1 MNDGHFHRKER
12 EDIMINF
19 GKKIV
24 KHRKL
29 VIIICLLLMI
39 PAIIGYAFTRVNY
52 DLLNYLPTDLET
64 MQGQDILVDE
74 FGMGAFTMVIVNDMP
89 DKDVAALK
97 EKIAQVDCVKD
108 VLWYDSVADLS
119 VPVELLPEKLR
130 DAFYKDNATMMIA
143 LLEDTT
149 SADRSMDAIKEIRKL
164 CNDQCFASGMTGLIE
179 DVKELSDK
187 ETPIYVAIAVVLS
200 LIVLALTMESFLTPV
215 LFLLSIGLSILY
227 NLGSNIIF
235 GEISYITK
243 ALTAVLQLGVTMDYS
258 IFLLNSYSANK
269 ERFNNDKERAMAHAI
284 SNTFKSVVSSSIT
297 TVAGFIALCFMSFTL
312 GMDIG
317 LVMAKGVILGVI
329 CCVTF
334 LPSLILCCDGL
345 IEKTSHKSL
354 IPNMDRVSEFIT
366 KHSIVFFVL
375 FIALYIPAVYCNNH
389 TEVYYNL
396 DKSIPAD
403 LPSSVA
409 NEKLAEE
416 FEMNSVYMVVL
427 DNNMTAKDKIA
438 MIDEMEQV
446 DGIKTVIGINSIVGP
461 GIPAEMIPG
470 SVASMLKS
478 DDHELMFVC
487 SDYKAATEEVNSQI
501 STLSDVVKKYCPSGM
516 LVGEAPLTKDL
527 QEVTDVDFKNVS
539 VASIAAIF
547 AIILLVFK
555 SISLPIILVLVIEF
569 AINVNMGIP
578 FLTGTT
584 LPFVA
589 SVVIGTIQLGS
600 TVDYAILM
608 TSRYEKERNSG
619 KSKKEAV
626 SIAHKTSMKSI
637 LVSGISFFAAT
648 FGVAMY
654 SDIDMISSLCTL
666 LARGAAIS
674 TVVVILVLPSMFMI
688 FDKVI
693 CKTSIGF
700 GPDKATLGSKKVKIG

>member
-1 MNDGHFHRKER
+1 MVIFHRKER

-39 PAIIGYAFTRVNY
+39 PAVIGYAFTHVNY
-52 DLLNYLPTDLET
+52 DLLNYLPSDLET
-64 MQGQDILVDE
+64 MKGQDILVDE
-74 FGMGAFTMVIVNDMP
+74 FGMGAFTMVIVEDMP

-97 EKIAQVDCVKD
+97 AKIEQVDCVKD

-119 VPVELLPEKLR
+119 LPVDLLPDELK

-149 SADRSMDAIKEIRKL
+149 SADRSMEAIKEIRKL
-164 CNDQCFASGMTGLIE
+164 CNEQCFASGMTGLIE

-200 LIVLALTMESFLTPV
+200 LIVLALTMESFVTPV

-258 IFLLNSYSANK
+258 IFLLNSYEANK

-317 LVMAKGVILGVI
+317 LVMAKGVIFGVI

-345 IEKTSHKSL
+345 IEKTKHKSL

-375 FIALYIPAVYCNNH
+375 FVALYIPAVYCNNH
-389 TEVYYNL
+389 TGVYYNL

-427 DNNMTAKDKIA
+427 DNDMTAKDKIA

-446 DGIKTVIGINSIVGP
+446 DGIKNVIGINSIVGP

-478 DDHELMFVC
+478 DEHELMFVC
-487 SDYKAATEEVNSQI
+487 SDYKAATEEVNTQI
-501 STLSDVVKKYCPSGM
+501 ATLNDVVKKYCPSGM

-527 QEVTDVDFKNVS
+527 QEVTDIDFKNVS

-569 AINVNMGIP
+569 AININMGIP

-608 TSRYEKERNSG
+608 TSRYEKERNNG

-700 GPDKATLGSKKVKIG
+700 GPVKNTLGSKKVKIG

>member
-1 MNDGHFHRKER
+1 MVIFHRKER

-39 PAIIGYAFTRVNY
+39 PAVIGYAFTHVNY
-52 DLLNYLPTDLET
+52 DLLNYLPGDLET
-64 MQGQDILVDE
+64 MKGQDILVDE
-74 FGMGAFTMVIVNDMP
+74 FGMGAFTMVIVEDMP

-97 EKIAQVDCVKD
+97 AKIEQVDCVKD

-119 VPVELLPEKLR
+119 LPVDLLPDELK

-149 SADRSMDAIKEIRKL
+149 SADRSMEAIKEIRKL
-164 CNDQCFASGMTGLIE
+164 CNEQCFASGMTGLIE

-200 LIVLALTMESFLTPV
+200 LIVLALTMESFVTPV

-258 IFLLNSYSANK
+258 IFLLNSYEANK

-345 IEKTSHKSL
+345 IEKTKHKSL

-375 FIALYIPAVYCNNH
+375 FVALYIPAVYCNNH
-389 TEVYYNL
+389 TGVYYNL

-427 DNNMTAKDKIA
+427 DNDMTAKDKIA

-446 DGIKTVIGINSIVGP
+446 DGIKNVIGINSIVGP

-478 DDHELMFVC
+478 DEHELMFVC
-487 SDYKAATEEVNSQI
+487 SDYKAATEEVNTQI
-501 STLSDVVKKYCPSGM
+501 ATLNDVVKKYCPSGM

-527 QEVTDVDFKNVS
+527 QEVTDIDFKNVS

-547 AIILLVFK
+547 AIILLAFK

-569 AINVNMGIP
+569 AININMGIP

-608 TSRYEKERNSG
+608 TSRYEKERNNG

-700 GPDKATLGSKKVKIG
+700 GPVKNTLGSKKVKIG

>member
-1 MNDGHFHRKER
+1 MVIFHRKER

-39 PAIIGYAFTRVNY
+39 PAVIGYAFTHVNY
-52 DLLNYLPTDLET
+52 DLLNYLPGDLET
-64 MQGQDILVDE
+64 MKGQDILVDE
-74 FGMGAFTMVIVNDMP
+74 FGMGAFTMVIVEDMP

-97 EKIAQVDCVKD
+97 AKIEQVDCVKD

-119 VPVELLPEKLR
+119 LPVDLLPDELK

-149 SADRSMDAIKEIRKL
+149 SADRSMEAIKEIRKL
-164 CNDQCFASGMTGLIE
+164 CNEQCFASGMTGLIE

-200 LIVLALTMESFLTPV
+200 LIVLALTMESFVTPV

-258 IFLLNSYSANK
+258 IFLLNSYEANK

-345 IEKTSHKSL
+345 IEKTKHKSL

-375 FIALYIPAVYCNNH
+375 FVALYIPAVYCNNH
-389 TEVYYNL
+389 TGVYYNL

-427 DNNMTAKDKIA
+427 DNDMTAKDKIA

-446 DGIKTVIGINSIVGP
+446 DGIKNVIGINSIVGP

-478 DDHELMFVC
+478 DEHELMFVC
-487 SDYKAATEEVNSQI
+487 SDYKAATEEVNTQI
-501 STLSDVVKKYCPSGM
+501 ATLSDVVKKYCPSGM

-527 QEVTDVDFKNVS
+527 QEVTDIDFKNVS

-547 AIILLVFK
+547 AIILLAFK

-569 AINVNMGIP
+569 AININMGIP

-608 TSRYEKERNSG
+608 TSRYEKERNNG

-700 GPDKATLGSKKVKIG
+700 GPVKNTLGSKKVKIG

>member
-1 MNDGHFHRKER
+1 MVIFHRKER

-39 PAIIGYAFTRVNY
+39 PAVIGYAFTHVNY
-52 DLLNYLPTDLET
+52 DLLNYLPGDLET
-64 MQGQDILVDE
+64 MKGQDILVDE
-74 FGMGAFTMVIVNDMP
+74 FGMGAFTMVIVEDMP

-97 EKIAQVDCVKD
+97 AKIEQVDCVKD

-119 VPVELLPEKLR
+119 LPVDLLPDELK

-149 SADRSMDAIKEIRKL
+149 SADRSMEAIKEIRKL
-164 CNDQCFASGMTGLIE
+164 CNEQCFASGMTGLIE

-200 LIVLALTMESFLTPV
+200 LIVLALTMESFITPV

-258 IFLLNSYSANK
+258 IFLLNSYEANK

-317 LVMAKGVILGVI
+317 LVMAKGVIFGVI

-345 IEKTSHKSL
+345 IEKTKHKSL

-375 FIALYIPAVYCNNH
+375 FVALYIPAVYCNNH
-389 TEVYYNL
+389 TGVYYNL

-427 DNNMTAKDKIA
+427 DNDMTAKDKIA

-446 DGIKTVIGINSIVGP
+446 DGIKNVIGINSIVGP

-478 DDHELMFVC
+478 DEHELMFVC
-487 SDYKAATEEVNSQI
+487 SDYKAATEEVNTQI
-501 STLSDVVKKYCPSGM
+501 ATLSDVVKKYCPSGM

-527 QEVTDVDFKNVS
+527 QEVTDIDFKNVS

-547 AIILLVFK
+547 AIILLAFK

-569 AINVNMGIP
+569 AINMNMGIP

-608 TSRYEKERNSG
+608 TSRYEKERNNG

-700 GPDKATLGSKKVKIG
+700 GPVKNTLGSKKVKIG

>member
-1 MNDGHFHRKER
+1 MVIFHRKER

-39 PAIIGYAFTRVNY
+39 PAVIGYAFTHVNY
-52 DLLNYLPTDLET
+52 DLLNYLPGDLET
-64 MQGQDILVDE
+64 MKGQDILVDE
-74 FGMGAFTMVIVNDMP
+74 FGMGAFTMVIVEDMP
-89 DKDVAALK
+89 NKDVAALK
-97 EKIAQVDCVKD
+97 AKIEQVDCVKD

-119 VPVELLPEKLR
+119 LPVDLLPDELK

-149 SADRSMDAIKEIRKL
+149 SADRSMEAIKEIRKL
-164 CNDQCFASGMTGLIE
+164 CNEQCFASGMTGLIE

-200 LIVLALTMESFLTPV
+200 LIVLALTMESFVTPV

-258 IFLLNSYSANK
+258 IFLLNSYEANK

-345 IEKTSHKSL
+345 IEKTKHKSL

-375 FIALYIPAVYCNNH
+375 FVALYIPAVYCNNH
-389 TEVYYNL
+389 TGVYYNL

-427 DNNMTAKDKIA
+427 DNDMTAKDKIA

-446 DGIKTVIGINSIVGP
+446 DGIKNVIGINSIVGP

-478 DDHELMFVC
+478 DEHELMFVC
-487 SDYKAATEEVNSQI
+487 SDYKAATEEVNTQI
-501 STLSDVVKKYCPSGM
+501 ATLNDVVKKYCPSGM

-527 QEVTDVDFKNVS
+527 QEVTDIDFKNVS

-547 AIILLVFK
+547 AIILLAFK

-569 AINVNMGIP
+569 AININMGIP

-608 TSRYEKERNSG
+608 TSRYEKERNNG

-700 GPDKATLGSKKVKIG
+700 GPVKNTLGSKKVKIG

>member
-1 MNDGHFHRKER
+1 MVIFHRKER

-39 PAIIGYAFTRVNY
+39 PAVIGYAFTHVNY
-52 DLLNYLPTDLET
+52 DLLNYLPGDLET
-64 MQGQDILVDE
+64 MKGQDILVDE
-74 FGMGAFTMVIVNDMP
+74 FGMGAFTMVIVEDMP

-97 EKIAQVDCVKD
+97 AKIEQVDCVKD

-119 VPVELLPEKLR
+119 LPVDLLPDELK

-149 SADRSMDAIKEIRKL
+149 SADRSMEAIKEIRKL
-164 CNDQCFASGMTGLIE
+164 CNEQCFASGMTGLIE

-200 LIVLALTMESFLTPV
+200 LIVLALTMESFVTPV

-258 IFLLNSYSANK
+258 IFLLNSYEANK

-345 IEKTSHKSL
+345 IEKTKHKSL

-375 FIALYIPAVYCNNH
+375 FVALYIPAVYCNNH
-389 TEVYYNL
+389 TGVYYNL

-427 DNNMTAKDKIA
+427 DNDMTAKDKIA

-446 DGIKTVIGINSIVGP
+446 DGIKNVIGINSIVGP

-478 DDHELMFVC
+478 DEHELMFVC
-487 SDYKAATEEVNSQI
+487 SDYKAATEEVNTQI
-501 STLSDVVKKYCPSGM
+501 ATLSDVVKKYCPSGM

-527 QEVTDVDFKNVS
+527 QEVTDIDFKNVS

-569 AINVNMGIP
+569 AININMGIP

-608 TSRYEKERNSG
+608 TSRYEKERNNG

-700 GPDKATLGSKKVKIG
+700 GPVKNTLGSKKVKIG

>member
-1 MNDGHFHRKER
+1 MHRLNLCAKFE
-12 EDIMINF
+12 
-19 GKKIV
+19 
-24 KHRKL
+24 
-29 VIIICLLLMI
+29 
-39 PAIIGYAFTRVNY
+39 
-52 DLLNYLPTDLET
+52 LLNYLPGDLET
-64 MQGQDILVDE
+64 MKGQDILVDE
-74 FGMGAFTMVIVNDMP
+74 FGMGAFTMVIVEDMP

-97 EKIAQVDCVKD
+97 AKIEQVDCVKD

-119 VPVELLPEKLR
+119 LPVDLLPDELK

-149 SADRSMDAIKEIRKL
+149 SADRSMEAIKEIRKL
-164 CNDQCFASGMTGLIE
+164 CNEQCFASGMTGLIE

-200 LIVLALTMESFLTPV
+200 LIVLALTMESFVTPV

-258 IFLLNSYSANK
+258 IFLLNSYEANK

-345 IEKTSHKSL
+345 IEKTKHKSL

-375 FIALYIPAVYCNNH
+375 FVALYIPAVYCNNH
-389 TEVYYNL
+389 TGVYYNL

-427 DNNMTAKDKIA
+427 DNDMTAKDKIA

-446 DGIKTVIGINSIVGP
+446 DGIKNVIGINSIVGP

-478 DDHELMFVC
+478 DEHELMFVC
-487 SDYKAATEEVNSQI
+487 SDYKAATEEVNTQI
-501 STLSDVVKKYCPSGM
+501 ATLNDVVKKYCPSGM

-527 QEVTDVDFKNVS
+527 QEVTDIDFKNVS

-547 AIILLVFK
+547 AIILLAFK

-569 AINVNMGIP
+569 AINMNMGIP

-608 TSRYEKERNSG
+608 TSRYEKERNNG

-700 GPDKATLGSKKVKIG
+700 GPVKNTLGSKKVKIG

>member
-1 MNDGHFHRKER
+1 
-12 EDIMINF
+12 MINF

-39 PAIIGYAFTRVNY
+39 PAVIGYAFTHVNY
-52 DLLNYLPTDLET
+52 DLLNYLPGDLET
-64 MQGQDILVDE
+64 MKGQDILVDE
-74 FGMGAFTMVIVNDMP
+74 FGMGAFTMVIVEDMP

-97 EKIAQVDCVKD
+97 AKIEQVDCVKD

-119 VPVELLPEKLR
+119 LPVDLLPDELK

-149 SADRSMDAIKEIRKL
+149 SADRSMEAIKEIRKL
-164 CNDQCFASGMTGLIE
+164 CNEQCFASGMTGLIE

-200 LIVLALTMESFLTPV
+200 LIVLALTMESFITPV

-258 IFLLNSYSANK
+258 IFLLNSYEANK

-345 IEKTSHKSL
+345 IEKTKHKSL

-375 FIALYIPAVYCNNH
+375 FVALYIPAVYCNNH
-389 TEVYYNL
+389 TGVYYNL

-427 DNNMTAKDKIA
+427 DNDMTAKDKIA

-446 DGIKTVIGINSIVGP
+446 DGIKNVIGINSIVGP

-478 DDHELMFVC
+478 DEHELMFVC
-487 SDYKAATEEVNSQI
+487 SDYKAATEEVNTQI
-501 STLSDVVKKYCPSGM
+501 ATLSDVVKKYCPSGM

-527 QEVTDVDFKNVS
+527 QEVTDIDFKNVS

-569 AINVNMGIP
+569 AININMGIP

-608 TSRYEKERNSG
+608 TSRYEKERNNG

-700 GPDKATLGSKKVKIG
+700 GPVKNTLGSKKVKIG

>member
-1 MNDGHFHRKER
+1 MVIFHRKER

-39 PAIIGYAFTRVNY
+39 PAVIGYAFTHVNY
-52 DLLNYLPTDLET
+52 DLLNYLPSDLET
-64 MQGQDILVDE
+64 MKGQDILVDE
-74 FGMGAFTMVIVNDMP
+74 FGMGAFTMVIVEDMP

-97 EKIAQVDCVKD
+97 AKIEQVDCVKD

-119 VPVELLPEKLR
+119 LPVDLLPDELK

-149 SADRSMDAIKEIRKL
+149 SADRSMEAIKEIRKL
-164 CNDQCFASGMTGLIE
+164 CNEQCFASGMTGLIE

-200 LIVLALTMESFLTPV
+200 LIVLSLTMESFITPV

-258 IFLLNSYSANK
+258 IFLLNSYEANK

-317 LVMAKGVILGVI
+317 LVMAKGVIFGVI

-345 IEKTSHKSL
+345 IEKTKHKSL
-354 IPNMDRVSEFIT
+354 IPDMDRVSEFIT

-375 FIALYIPAVYCNNH
+375 FVALYIPAVYCNNH
-389 TEVYYNL
+389 TGVYYNL

-427 DNNMTAKDKIA
+427 DNDMTAKDKIA

-446 DGIKTVIGINSIVGP
+446 DGIKNVIGINSIVGP

-478 DDHELMFVC
+478 DEHELMFVC
-487 SDYKAATEEVNSQI
+487 SDYKAATEEVNTQI
-501 STLSDVVKKYCPSGM
+501 ATLNDVVKKYCPSGM

-527 QEVTDVDFKNVS
+527 QEVTDIDFKNVS

-547 AIILLVFK
+547 AIILLAFK

-569 AINVNMGIP
+569 AINMNMGIP

-608 TSRYEKERNSG
+608 TSRYEKERNNG

-700 GPDKATLGSKKVKIG
+700 GPVKNTLGSKKVKIG

>member
-1 MNDGHFHRKER
+1 MVIFHRKER

-39 PAIIGYAFTRVNY
+39 PAVIGYAFTHVNY
-52 DLLNYLPTDLET
+52 DLLNYLPSDLET
-64 MQGQDILVDE
+64 MKGQDILVDE
-74 FGMGAFTMVIVNDMP
+74 FGMGAFTMVIVEDMP

-97 EKIAQVDCVKD
+97 AKIEQVDCVKD

-119 VPVELLPEKLR
+119 LPVDLLPDELK

-149 SADRSMDAIKEIRKL
+149 SADRSMEAIKEIRKL
-164 CNDQCFASGMTGLIE
+164 CNEQCFASGMTGLIE

-200 LIVLALTMESFLTPV
+200 LIVLALTMESFITPV

-258 IFLLNSYSANK
+258 IFLLNSYEANK

-317 LVMAKGVILGVI
+317 LVMAKGVIFGVI

-345 IEKTSHKSL
+345 IEKTKHKSL
-354 IPNMDRVSEFIT
+354 IPDMDRVSEFIT

-375 FIALYIPAVYCNNH
+375 FVALYIPAVYCNNH
-389 TEVYYNL
+389 TGVYYNL

-427 DNNMTAKDKIA
+427 DNDMTAKDKIA

-446 DGIKTVIGINSIVGP
+446 DGIKNVIGINSIVGP

-478 DDHELMFVC
+478 DEHELMFVC
-487 SDYKAATEEVNSQI
+487 SDYKAATEEVNTQI
-501 STLSDVVKKYCPSGM
+501 ATLNDVVKKYCPSGM

-527 QEVTDVDFKNVS
+527 QEVTDIDFKNVS

-547 AIILLVFK
+547 AIILLAFK

-569 AINVNMGIP
+569 AINMNMGIP

-608 TSRYEKERNSG
+608 TSRYEKERNNG

-700 GPDKATLGSKKVKIG
+700 GPVKNTLGSKKVKIG

>member
-1 MNDGHFHRKER
+1 
-12 EDIMINF
+12 MINF

-39 PAIIGYAFTRVNY
+39 PAVIGYAFTHVNY
-52 DLLNYLPTDLET
+52 DLLNYLPGDLET
-64 MQGQDILVDE
+64 MKGQDILVDE
-74 FGMGAFTMVIVNDMP
+74 FGMGAFTMVIVEDMP

-97 EKIAQVDCVKD
+97 AKIEQVDCVKD

-119 VPVELLPEKLR
+119 LPVDLLPDELK

-149 SADRSMDAIKEIRKL
+149 SADRSMEAIKEIRKL
-164 CNDQCFASGMTGLIE
+164 CNEQCFASGMTGLIE

-200 LIVLALTMESFLTPV
+200 LIVLALTMESFITPV

-258 IFLLNSYSANK
+258 IFLLNSYEANK

-345 IEKTSHKSL
+345 IEKTKHKSL
-354 IPNMDRVSEFIT
+354 IPDMDRVSEFIT

-375 FIALYIPAVYCNNH
+375 FVALYIPAVYCNNH
-389 TEVYYNL
+389 TGVYYNL

-427 DNNMTAKDKIA
+427 DNDMTAKDKIA

-446 DGIKTVIGINSIVGP
+446 DGIKNVIGINSIVGP

-478 DDHELMFVC
+478 DEHELMFVC
-487 SDYKAATEEVNSQI
+487 SDYKAATEEVNTQI
-501 STLSDVVKKYCPSGM
+501 ATLSDVVKKYCPSGM

-527 QEVTDVDFKNVS
+527 QEVTDIDFKNVS

-569 AINVNMGIP
+569 AININMGIP

-608 TSRYEKERNSG
+608 TSRYEKERNNG

-700 GPDKATLGSKKVKIG
+700 GPVKNTLGSKKVKIG

>member
-1 MNDGHFHRKER
+1 MVIFHRKER

-39 PAIIGYAFTRVNY
+39 PAVIGYAFTHVNY
-52 DLLNYLPTDLET
+52 DLLNYLPSDLET
-64 MQGQDILVDE
+64 MKGQDILVDE
-74 FGMGAFTMVIVNDMP
+74 FGMGAFTMVIVEDMP

-97 EKIAQVDCVKD
+97 AKIEQVDCVKD

-119 VPVELLPEKLR
+119 LPVDLLPDELK

-149 SADRSMDAIKEIRKL
+149 SADRSMEAIKEIRKL
-164 CNDQCFASGMTGLIE
+164 CNEQCFASGMTGLIE

-200 LIVLALTMESFLTPV
+200 LIVLSLTMESFITPV

-258 IFLLNSYSANK
+258 IFLLNSYEANK

-345 IEKTSHKSL
+345 IEKTKHKSL

-375 FIALYIPAVYCNNH
+375 FVALYIPAVYCNNH
-389 TEVYYNL
+389 TGVYYNL

-427 DNNMTAKDKIA
+427 DNDMTAKDKIA

-446 DGIKTVIGINSIVGP
+446 DGIKNVIGINSIVGP

-478 DDHELMFVC
+478 DEHELMFVC
-487 SDYKAATEEVNSQI
+487 SDYKAATEEVNTQI
-501 STLSDVVKKYCPSGM
+501 ATLSDVVKKYCPSGM

-527 QEVTDVDFKNVS
+527 QEVTDIDFKNVS

-547 AIILLVFK
+547 AIILLAFK

-569 AINVNMGIP
+569 AINMNMGIP

-608 TSRYEKERNSG
+608 TSRYEKERNNG

-700 GPDKATLGSKKVKIG
+700 GPVKNTLGSKKVKIG

>member
-1 MNDGHFHRKER
+1 MVIFYRKER

-39 PAIIGYAFTRVNY
+39 PAVIGYAFTHVNY
-52 DLLNYLPTDLET
+52 DLLNYLPGDLET
-64 MQGQDILVDE
+64 MKGQDILVDE
-74 FGMGAFTMVIVNDMP
+74 FGMGAFTMVIVEDMP

-97 EKIAQVDCVKD
+97 AKIEQVDCVKD

-119 VPVELLPEKLR
+119 LPVDLLPDELK

-149 SADRSMDAIKEIRKL
+149 SADRSMEAIKEIRKL
-164 CNDQCFASGMTGLIE
+164 CNEQCFASGMTGLIE

-200 LIVLALTMESFLTPV
+200 LIVLALTMESFVTPV

-258 IFLLNSYSANK
+258 IFLLNSYEANK

-345 IEKTSHKSL
+345 IEKTKHKSL

-375 FIALYIPAVYCNNH
+375 FVALYIPAVYCNNH
-389 TEVYYNL
+389 TGVYYNL

-427 DNNMTAKDKIA
+427 DNDMTAKDKIA

-446 DGIKTVIGINSIVGP
+446 DGIKNVIGINSIVGP

-478 DDHELMFVC
+478 DEHELMFVC
-487 SDYKAATEEVNSQI
+487 SDYKAATEEVNTQI
-501 STLSDVVKKYCPSGM
+501 ATLSDVVKKYCPSGM

-527 QEVTDVDFKNVS
+527 QEVTDIDFKNVS

-569 AINVNMGIP
+569 AININMGIP

-608 TSRYEKERNSG
+608 TSRYEKERNNG

-700 GPDKATLGSKKVKIG
+700 GPVKNTLGSKKVKIG

>member
-1 MNDGHFHRKER
+1 MVIFHRKER

-39 PAIIGYAFTRVNY
+39 PAVIGYAFTHVNY
-52 DLLNYLPTDLET
+52 DLLNYLPGDLET
-64 MQGQDILVDE
+64 MKGQDILVDE
-74 FGMGAFTMVIVNDMP
+74 FGMGAFTMVIVEDMP
-89 DKDVAALK
+89 NKDVAALK
-97 EKIAQVDCVKD
+97 AKIEQVDCVKD

-119 VPVELLPEKLR
+119 LPVDLLPDELK

-149 SADRSMDAIKEIRKL
+149 SADRSMEAIKEIRKL
-164 CNDQCFASGMTGLIE
+164 CNEQCFASGMTGLIE

-200 LIVLALTMESFLTPV
+200 LIVLALTMESFITPV

-258 IFLLNSYSANK
+258 IFLLNSYEANK

-345 IEKTSHKSL
+345 IEKTKHKSL

-375 FIALYIPAVYCNNH
+375 FVALYIPAVYCNNH
-389 TEVYYNL
+389 TGVYYNL

-427 DNNMTAKDKIA
+427 DNDMTAKDKIA

-446 DGIKTVIGINSIVGP
+446 DGIKNVIGINSIVGP

-478 DDHELMFVC
+478 DEHELMFVC
-487 SDYKAATEEVNSQI
+487 SDYKAATEEVNTQI
-501 STLSDVVKKYCPSGM
+501 ATLSDVVKKYCPSGM

-527 QEVTDVDFKNVS
+527 QEVTDIDFKNVS

-569 AINVNMGIP
+569 AININMGIP

-608 TSRYEKERNSG
+608 TSRYEKERNNG

-700 GPDKATLGSKKVKIG
+700 GPVKNTLGSKKVKIG

>member
-1 MNDGHFHRKER
+1 MVIFHRKER

-39 PAIIGYAFTRVNY
+39 PAVIGYAFTHVNY
-52 DLLNYLPTDLET
+52 DLLNYLPSDLET
-64 MQGQDILVDE
+64 MKGQDILVDE
-74 FGMGAFTMVIVNDMP
+74 FGMGAFTMVIVEDMP

-97 EKIAQVDCVKD
+97 AKIEQVDCVKD

-119 VPVELLPEKLR
+119 LPVDLLPDELK

-149 SADRSMDAIKEIRKL
+149 SADRSMEAIKEIRKL
-164 CNDQCFASGMTGLIE
+164 CNEQCFASGMTGLIE

-200 LIVLALTMESFLTPV
+200 LIVLALTMESFITPV

-258 IFLLNSYSANK
+258 IFLLNSYEANK

-345 IEKTSHKSL
+345 IEKTKHKSL

-375 FIALYIPAVYCNNH
+375 FVALYIPAVYCNNH
-389 TEVYYNL
+389 TGVYYNL

-427 DNNMTAKDKIA
+427 DNDMTAKDKIA

-446 DGIKTVIGINSIVGP
+446 DGIKNVIGINSIVGP

-478 DDHELMFVC
+478 DEHELMFVC
-487 SDYKAATEEVNSQI
+487 SDYKAATEEVNTQI
-501 STLSDVVKKYCPSGM
+501 ATLSDVVKKYCPSGM

-527 QEVTDVDFKNVS
+527 QEVTDIDFKNVS

-569 AINVNMGIP
+569 AININMGIP

-608 TSRYEKERNSG
+608 TSRYEKERNNG

-700 GPDKATLGSKKVKIG
+700 GPVKNTLGSKKVKIG

>member
-1 MNDGHFHRKER
+1 MVIFHRKER

-39 PAIIGYAFTRVNY
+39 PAVIGYAFTHVNY
-52 DLLNYLPTDLET
+52 DLLNYLPGDLET
-64 MQGQDILVDE
+64 MKGQDILVDE
-74 FGMGAFTMVIVNDMP
+74 FGMGAFTMVIVEDMP
-89 DKDVAALK
+89 NKDVAALK
-97 EKIAQVDCVKD
+97 AKIEQVDCVKD

-119 VPVELLPEKLR
+119 LPVDLLPDELK

-149 SADRSMDAIKEIRKL
+149 SADRSMEAIKEIRKL
-164 CNDQCFASGMTGLIE
+164 CNEQCFASGMTGLIE

-200 LIVLALTMESFLTPV
+200 LIVLALTMESFVTPV

-258 IFLLNSYSANK
+258 IFLLNSYEANK

-345 IEKTSHKSL
+345 IEKTKHKSL

-375 FIALYIPAVYCNNH
+375 FVALYIPAVYCNNH
-389 TEVYYNL
+389 TGVYYNL

-427 DNNMTAKDKIA
+427 DNDMTAKDKIA

-446 DGIKTVIGINSIVGP
+446 DGIKNVIGINSIVGP

-478 DDHELMFVC
+478 DEHELMFVC
-487 SDYKAATEEVNSQI
+487 SDYKAATEEVNTQI
-501 STLSDVVKKYCPSGM
+501 ATLNDVVKKYCPSGM

-527 QEVTDVDFKNVS
+527 QEVTDIDFKNVS

-569 AINVNMGIP
+569 AININMGIP

-608 TSRYEKERNSG
+608 TSRYEKERNNG

-700 GPDKATLGSKKVKIG
+700 GPVKNTLGSKKVKIG